1 MTTHP
6 AEQNSLWYAESG
18 ERLSFMLMF
27 AIMLHAVLILAMN
40 FTLPENKNESHT
52 MEITLARFDDIEA
65 PDQADYIAQANQ
77 QGSGEAVDKHEPST
91 RERAIFE
98 SESVQ
103 PQSAQAAQALNQSTL
118 AQPPEPSANQQL
130 PEDLTPVS
138 EQQSG
143 LEAVLT
149 TSAERSEKRS
159 EQDELKSKQAPATQ
173 TGTSTSMLSRSLE
186 IASLQAR
193 LRQEQEQMARRPK
206 VTRVTSAS
214 TLADKDALYHEN
226 WRRRIEMIGN
236 LNYPEEARAR
246 NINGSL
252 QLLVSVKPD
261 GSIQE
266 VSILKSSGHA
276 ILDDAAIRIVQMA
289 APYQPFPQEMRER
302 TDLLEIIRTW
312 KFEKE
317 ARIY

>member
-77 QGSGEAVDKHEPST
+77 QGSGEALDKHEPST

-149 TSAERSEKRS
+149 TSAERNEKRS